1 MKNRFPRLFCLLCL
15 CVPLLLPA
23 QEIPGEKQGLETL
36 RKLGLTQPLLSEA
49 SDLLAVRDWA
59 GAGRLF
65 DRCLETLPEN
75 PGACFGKAYIA
86 NQAGDIAAGLAW
98 MEKAE
103 AASLFLEKVWENQKT
118 ELLKSSQEEKDRLL
132 ELALGLQVRGETFSV
147 CKSHE
152 YARESA
158 KATQKAMNI
167 SFSGDFAAAPFAVPA
182 EYLSLHGN
190 LLFKLKHFPEAEAKY
205 LAALAIAPAHER
217 CLNNLINI
225 YFITGRIAPAREWL
239 GKADRLK
246 VRINPGLARAVRQ
259 AAPAETPKKNRQ

>member
-1 MKNRFPRLFCLLCL
+1 MKNRFLGLFCLSCLCL
-15 CVPLLLPA
+15 ALLLPG

-49 SDLLAVRDWA
+49 FDLLAVRDWA

-86 NQAGDIAAGLAW
+86 NEGGDIAAGLAW
-98 MEKAE
+98 MEKAA
-103 AASLFLEKVWENQKT
+103 AASRCLEMVWENQKT

-132 ELALGLQVRGETFSV
+132 ELALGLQVRGETASV

-152 YARESA
+152 YARESSRA
-158 KATQKAMNI
+158 AQKAKSI
-167 SFSGDFAAAPFAVPA
+167 SGGGDFASAPFAVPA
-182 EYLSLHGN
+182 EYLSLHGI
-190 LLFKLKHFPEAEAKY
+190 LLCKLKRYEEAEAKY
-205 LAALAIAPAHER
+205 LAALAIEPDHAR

-225 YFITGRIAPAREWL
+225 YFVTGRIGPARDWL
-239 GKADRLK
+239 EKAVRLK
-246 VRINPGLARAVRQ
+246 VAIHPGLARAVSQ
-259 AAPAETPKKNRQ
+259 AAPAETPKNGRQ